1 MRIIRTALTVSTL
14 MWAGVAQAQ
23 ATSDA
28 PQADTPAT
36 AEAAQTAEV
45 APVAATPAP
54 SPAPSQP
61 MSATM
66 TVDQAPMHGPGIE
79 RGNWYLGI
87 GLGVGGSSLADDA
100 IGGGLAGM
108 TSFRA
113 GAIIADRLLIGGQMA
128 LTGQFNKWA
137 AMEPT
142 GAALSSVMAEGMYF
156 PMADLPLNV
165 AAGFGWGSALKVSRL
180 ADNGDS
186 PRVVTQSGNGV
197 AWMAGVGWDLFAG
210 EGLNLGLQARYDG
223 THSGN
228 IGTSHAGTMNLW
240 FNFY

>member
-1 MRIIRTALTVSTL
+1 MQIIRAALTVSTL

-23 ATSDA
+23 ATT
-28 PQADTPAT
+28 DTPP
-36 AEAAQTAEV
+36 AETTPAAETTES
-45 APVAATPAP
+45 APVTPAP
-54 SPAPSQP
+54 EPAPSQP
-61 MSATM
+61 MSASM
-66 TVDQAPMHGPGIE
+66 TVEQAPMHAKGIE
-79 RGNWYLGI
+79 RGNWYIGL

-142 GAALSSVMAEGMYF
+142 GSALSSVMAEGMYF
-156 PMADLPLNV
+156 PLADLPLNV
-165 AAGFGWGSALKVSRL
+165 AAGFGWGSALKVGRL

-197 AWMAGVGWDLFAG
+197 AWMTGVGWDFFAG
-210 EGLNLGLQARYDG
+210 EGFNLGLQARYDG

-228 IGTSHAGTMNLW
+228 IGASHAGTMNLW